1 MIGLIVGCNM
11 KYMLFPVLFCFR
23 VMQRPTIDKGRLV
36 AWMDAGGAAASRR
49 HGGLNHFNLKFLY
62 KIRKPSRA

>member
-11 KYMLFPVLFCFR
+11 KFMLFSFFCFR
-23 VMQRPTIDKGRLV
+23 AMQRPTIDKGRLV

-49 HGGLNHFNLKFLY
+49 HGGLNHF
-62 KIRKPSRA
+62 

>member
-11 KYMLFPVLFCFR
+11 KFMLFSFFCFR
-23 VMQRPTIDKGRLV
+23 AMQRPTIDRGRLV

-49 HGGLNHFNLKFLY
+49 HGGLNHF
-62 KIRKPSRA
+62 